1 MQTIVRVSGSSIPAT
16 TAGSIAKIL
25 RLQGAVQVQAMGATA
40 VNQAMKAITVARK
53 YMQHEQSDL
62 SVRPRFETTTENG
75 AERTL
80 TVLEVT
86 KDQ

>member
-25 RLQGAVQVQAMGATA
+25 RAQGAVLVQAMGASA
-40 VNQAMKAITVARK
+40 VNQAVKAVTVARK
-53 YMQHEQSDL
+53 YMQSEGSDL
-62 SVRPRFETTTENG
+62 SIRPRFETAVENG
-75 AERTL
+75 AELTL